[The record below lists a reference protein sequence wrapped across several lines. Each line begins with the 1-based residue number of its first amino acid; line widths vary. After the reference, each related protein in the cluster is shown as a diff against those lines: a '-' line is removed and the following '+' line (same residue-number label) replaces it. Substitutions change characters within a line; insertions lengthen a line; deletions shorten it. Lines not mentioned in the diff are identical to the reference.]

1 MFICLPSI
9 LFEKRKKHEDTHAHT
24 RIHFETTQ
32 LIWKSHKH
40 TYMHRHS
47 HRHRHKQMWNVCC
60 KRAFALCTK
69 RRMVEEAVEQ
79 RWRRSMSNEEA
90 NALTVHDTDK
100 KERNDHI
107 SWYLVIHVNGTHNT
121 GAHVRFVP
129 SIVFQV
135 FWYLV
140 FNKSAAIQ
148 QHNNVWNH
156 LNVYCRKHGNDVKKI
171 AIFIQKNDWM
181 AVTNNHWRN
190 ENISE
195 AKREKKIGEKREK
208 IKENQQK
215 HLITRCI
222 NCVTI

>member
-24 RIHFETTQ
+24 RIHFKTTQ

-40 TYMHRHS
+40 TYMHLHS

-69 RRMVEEAVEQ
+69 RRMVEAAVEQ
-79 RWRRSMSNEEA
+79 QWRRSMSNEEA

-156 LNVYCRKHGNDVKKI
+156 LNVYCRKHGSDVKKI
-171 AIFIQKNDWM
+171 AIFIQKKM
-181 AVTNNHWRN
+181 IEWRWQTTIDATKIFQKQK
-190 ENISE
+190 ERKKLVRKE
-195 AKREKKIGEKREK
+195 KRSKKINKNIWLQGV
-208 IKENQQK
+208 
-215 HLITRCI
+215 LI
-222 NCVTI
+222 V